1 MKSIIHDINSIQN
14 YESSEKLS
22 RTFSIVVCYRPDIEL
37 LNQLCEKLIIDGSRV
52 VLVDNTETPY
62 LEQGILPEGCQFIT
76 LGCNKGI
83 AHAQNIGIDVAIQEG
98 GEIIAFFDQDSQIGP
113 GILKSLVSELIIGEP
128 NIVSPRCVDNISH
141 TELPALTVN
150 RYGMAKSK
158 FYHGATSPYLVDII
172 ISSGTTAT
180 KEVFQI
186 VGGFDEDLFIDY
198 VDTEWCL
205 RCREKNIPIRV
216 VPSAVMYHRI
226 GMSSVKMGL
235 ITVQVH
241 SPERCYYQIRN
252 SFSLFR
258 RSHVP
263 FIFASQSIIYTLV
276 NRFFLLFIVKQKSI
290 YMRTFL
296 RAISDGLMGVIGPK

>member
-1 MKSIIHDINSIQN
+1 MSITHDINSNQN
-14 YESSEKLS
+14 YENSEKLS
-22 RTFSIVVCYRPDIEL
+22 KTFSIVVCYRPDIEL
-37 LNQLCEKLIIDGSRV
+37 LYQLCENLITDGSKV

-62 LEQGILPEGCQFIT
+62 LEQEILPERCQFIT

-98 GEIIAFFDQDSQIGP
+98 GEIIVFFDQDSQIGP
-113 GILKSLVSELIIGEP
+113 GILKSLVSELIMGEP
-128 NIVSPRCVDNISH
+128 NIVSPRCVDDISH

-158 FYHGATSPYLVDII
+158 FCPGATSPYLVDII
-172 ISSGTTAT
+172 ISSGTTVT

-186 VGGFDEDLFIDY
+186 VGGFDEGLFIDY

-216 VPSAVMYHRI
+216 IPSAVMYHRV
-226 GMSSVKMGL
+226 GMRSVKMGL
-235 ITVQVH
+235 ITVQIH
-241 SPERCYYQIRN
+241 SAERCYYQIRN
-252 SFSLFR
+252 SFSLFG

-263 FIFASQSIIYTLV
+263 FIFASQGLVYTLV
-276 NRFFLLFIVKQKSI
+276 NRLFLLFIVKQKSI
-290 YMRTFL
+290 YLRSFF
-296 RAISDGLMGVIGPK
+296 RAISDGLFGVVGPK